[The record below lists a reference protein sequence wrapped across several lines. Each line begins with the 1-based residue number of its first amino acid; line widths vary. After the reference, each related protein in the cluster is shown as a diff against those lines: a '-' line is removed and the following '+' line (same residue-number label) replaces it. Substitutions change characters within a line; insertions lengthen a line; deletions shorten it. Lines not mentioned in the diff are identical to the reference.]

1 MARAL
6 ETAENMGQRPSQWSL
21 KVTQA
26 DSLATLSGQD
36 QSGPR
41 AWILEVQLLTGW
53 QHFPL
58 QNLHCAGGS
67 FSEIWEEQSMLGSL

>member
-21 KVTQA
+21 KVAQA
-26 DSLATLSGQD
+26 DSLATLYGRD
-36 QSGPR
+36 QSG
-41 AWILEVQLLTGW
+41 AQGMDSGGAALTGW

-58 QNLHCAGGS
+58 QNLRCACGS